1 MHTDV
6 TLDILYRVTM
16 SLGNTLH
23 AFEEK
28 TRTAFQTRE
37 LEREREARQRRQ
49 EKTSSNTAAG
59 SSRTKAPSTS
69 ARKPKQLNL
78 KTYKYHALG
87 DYVDTIR
94 LFGTTDSYSTQP
106 VSFRLTPCLTL
117 LNVNQSE
124 LEHRKSKARFLWTSG
139 RLIPQQLSRIERQQR
154 RISMIREK
162 LHGSGS
168 SSCIESEDL
177 TSDPG
182 VQYNMGKSQKS
193 PVHIPTFLQKN
204 DGDPA
209 IKVGRFCSTTSAY

>member
-59 SSRTKAPSTS
+59 SSRTKALSTS

-87 DYVDTIR
+87 DYVDTIQ

-106 VSFRLTPCLTL
+106 VSFRLTPC
-117 LNVNQSE
+117 
-124 LEHRKSKARFLWTSG
+124 
-139 RLIPQQLSRIERQQR
+139 
-154 RISMIREK
+154 
-162 LHGSGS
+162 
-168 SSCIESEDL
+168 
-177 TSDPG
+177 
-182 VQYNMGKSQKS
+182 
-193 PVHIPTFLQKN
+193 
-204 DGDPA
+204 
-209 IKVGRFCSTTSAY
+209 